1 MNNFRKIPL
10 HHKRPRWTNKRNGFK
25 GRSTAKRPSLPTPA
39 TATGRHPFSVLPQNH
54 PFCGSKCTAMGR
66 RLTAILT
73 WWRKEHVQLLGAPII
88 WTVGTKVERQG
99 NLKPD
104 VSEETIIPKLEF
116 GRNLQEREDR
126 ENIDTKAKMD
136 NTFTSFFSFIT
147 YIAIRR
153 RKSD

>member
-66 RLTAILT
+66 RLTVILT

-88 WTVGTKVERQG
+88 WTVGTKVKRQG

-104 VSEETIIPKLEF
+104 VSEEF
-116 GRNLQEREDR
+116 GRNLQERGDR
-126 ENIDTKAKMD
+126 ENIDTQAKMD
-136 NTFTSFFSFIT
+136 NTLTSFFLFIT